1 MQLVKVHEKKKK
13 KKTLK
18 QTNEVETGSF
28 PEKYFRIL
36 RVKAKILK
44 AKDLPVNTLE
54 AQTKVK

>member
-1 MQLVKVHEKKKK
+1 MKKK

-44 AKDLPVNTLE
+44 AKDLPVNTMQLLRLTTCWKE
-54 AQTKVK
+54 PTVE